1 MTKETN
7 GRRHTKPPT
16 ASTIVTS
23 AEKYNVGP
31 GRPPKEHRFK
41 PGQSGNPKA
50 RKRKQPSLAPDLKR
64 LFEQG
69 LAEKVTLKQGDK
81 ERTLTMAEAGIKQLI
96 AQFAK
101 GDRHARR
108 DVFAYAERLGI
119 DLMAGHRQAIEEAL
133 SADHQAILDVYV
145 ARRNGAMTAPSS
157 PVLAPPDLLDD
168 DAEQPA

>member
-23 AEKYNVGP
+23 AQEYNVGP

-41 PGQSGNPKA
+41 PGQSGNPKG
-50 RKRKQPSLAPDLKR
+50 RKRKPPSLAPDLKR

-81 ERTLTMAEAGIKQLI
+81 ERVLTMAEAGIKQLI

-101 GDRHARR
+101 GRSRRTARR
-108 DVFAYAERLGI
+108 LRHCREAWHRPDCGPPPGNRGRAGRRPPGDPGRLRRAPERGDVRPVV
-119 DLMAGHRQAIEEAL
+119 AGSRSPG
-133 SADHQAILDVYV
+133 SA
-145 ARRNGAMTAPSS
+145 R
-157 PVLAPPDLLDD
+157 
-168 DAEQPA
+168 